1 MTGVRAMLLVMG
13 SSVRLDAETADRM
26 LAGRVDP
33 ADAPPGFEAVGEL
46 LERARTVARRPVLAA
61 LAARQPADLGP
72 AEKPTHATQ
81 GRQSMLVT
89 TPRLRLSV
97 LAAVAA
103 LSAMTGAAYAAGL
116 PAAASSTASA
126 VLQHLGITNPA
137 PNSHAHTP
145 PAGTHGSSVSTLAKT
160 TTAGG
165 AAKGAVISAAASD
178 GRSHAGAGGSGKP
191 TTGGKGSTDASG
203 HGKGTEI
210 STLARTTTATGR
222 DKGAVI
228 STAASG
234 GKSHAGQHGGGSSG
248 HGRGKA
254 TGPGHSHSGAGAGH
268 GSGS

>member
-1 MTGVRAMLLVMG
+1 MLIVMG
-13 SSVRLDAETADRM
+13 KVRLDDETADRM

-33 ADAPPGFEAVGEL
+33 ADAPPGFEAVGKL
-46 LERARTVARRPVLAA
+46 LEAARAGARGPALAA
-61 LAARQPADLGP
+61 LPARRSVDLSL
-72 AEKPTHATQ
+72 AEKPTHVTH
-81 GRQSMLVT
+81 RRRSMLLT
-89 TPRLRLSV
+89 TPKLRLSA
-97 LAAVAA
+97 LAAAAA
-103 LSAMTGAAYAAGL
+103 LSGMTGAAYAAGL

-126 VLQHLGITNPA
+126 VLQRLGITNPA

-160 TTAGG
+160 TTAAG
-165 AAKGAVISAAASD
+165 AAKGAVISATASD
-178 GRSHAGAGGSGKP
+178 DRSHAGRAGAGGSGKP
-191 TTGGKGSTDASG
+191 TTGGKGGTDASG

-234 GKSHAGQHGGGSSG
+234 GKSHAGQHGGGVSG
-248 HGRGKA
+248 HGSGKA
-254 TGPGHSHSGAGAGH
+254 PGSGHSHSGASAGH